1 MRHDMMSTDE
11 AIITGMDI
19 NIEWQLR
26 PWRDPKL
33 NNADIPK
40 NKKLKRKKP

>member
-1 MRHDMMSTDE
+1 MMNTDE

-26 PWRDPKL
+26 PIHPPKL
-33 NNADIPK
+33 NNSEGIKD
-40 NKKLKRKKP
+40 KKLKRP